1 MEDTMKKIKVL
12 FAASEIDPF
21 AKTGGL
27 ADVAAS
33 LPKALKGIGQD
44 VRVIMPKYRN
54 IPQEYSERMEKVGYI
69 YVNISWKNEY
79 CGILK
84 LEHGGVTCYF
94 LDNEHYF
101 GRDGYYGYDDEAERF
116 AFFSKALIEVLPVIG
131 FKPDII
137 HCNDWQTGVVSLL
150 LKAKY
155 MGVDFYRNMKTV
167 CTVHNLKYQGIFPKE
182 VLGELLGLGWEY
194 FTPDGIEFY
203 DNINYLKAG
212 LVYSDII
219 TTVSRTYAEEIK
231 TDFFGERLNNVLNRR
246 SEHLYGILN
255 GIDMQT
261 NNPETDARIFA
272 NYSENNI
279 EGKYI
284 NKQMLQKTLGLQERI
299 DIPVV
304 SIISRMVD
312 QKGFDLI
319 AHVIE
324 DILNLDIQFVVLGAG
339 EHRYEQMFK
348 YYQGKYPDKISVNL
362 KYDALLSQRI
372 YAGSDIFLMPS
383 LFEPCGLSQMF
394 SLRYGTIPVVR
405 ETGGLKDTIRPYNEV
420 THEGNGFTFFRY
432 NAHDMLYVIK
442 EAIHYYHHRS
452 VWTKLVHNG
461 MKIDFSW
468 EKSAREYLDLYN
480 KLI

>member
-1 MEDTMKKIKVL
+1 MKKIKVL
-12 FAASEIDPF
+12 FAASEVDPF

>member
-1 MEDTMKKIKVL
+1 MKKIKVL

>member
-1 MEDTMKKIKVL
+1 MKKIKVL

-261 NNPETDARIFA
+261 NNPETDARIIA